1 MDKQLNEL
9 VSKVKALR
17 FRQGKTE
24 EIMAKQDRQASERQ
38 RESIDNVTKAIIN
51 LKETIEENK
60 FSKGESEEDVAEWAK
75 EYEDG
80 LAIAD
85 ENVRRLAQ
93 QIKEIDRREKH
104 EKTVQDYRKKNLEFS
119 ENYSSKG

>member
-9 VSKVKALR
+9 ASKVKALR

-60 FSKGESEEDVAEWAK
+60 FSKGESEEDVA
-75 EYEDG
+75 
-80 LAIAD
+80 
-85 ENVRRLAQ
+85 
-93 QIKEIDRREKH
+93 
-104 EKTVQDYRKKNLEFS
+104 
-119 ENYSSKG
+119 